1 MSLLIV
7 FGYGPGI
14 SHATALRFGREG
26 FTLALVGRDA
36 GRLADGVARLRGE
49 GLEAQAY
56 HSDDP
61 ESRHH

>member
-49 GLEAQAY
+49 GLEAQA
-56 HSDDP
+56 
-61 ESRHH
+61 